1 MKINFLLK
9 INRFLI
15 EFLFPPKI
23 YELLINL
30 LDRTYLFF
38 LKKNKLDLSSLTSMR
53 DEVYILGNG
62 PSLKDNDLSFLK
74 EKDFIAMNFFI
85 KHELAN
91 KLNPI
96 FYVMGDAVVNK
107 DTNPKEFYTAKAN
120 TIEIVKNVK
129 SKIFLHTKKRIWNSL
144 FSKKNNI
151 FYFKVLF
158 SRLDQFMGNNFN
170 FEKAIPR
177 PNNSVQL
184 AIMLA
189 INLGYKEIILLGVDE
204 DQLINRTHFNNH
216 FYKMSEKDIALE
228 SSEMSYYERLKK
240 KSITFAGFK
249 KLKIISNKKNIK
261 IYNSNRLSYLD
272 IFEFKELI

>member
-9 INRFLI
+9 INSFLI

-23 YELLINL
+23 YEFLINL
-30 LDRTYLFF
+30 LDKTYLLF
-38 LKKNKLDLSSLTSMR
+38 LKKNKLDLDFLTSMR
-53 DEVYILGNG
+53 KEVYIIGNG
-62 PSLKDNDLSFLK
+62 PSLKDHNLSFLK

-85 KHELAN
+85 KHELSH

-96 FYVMGDAVVNK
+96 FYVMGDTVVNK
-107 DTNPKEFYTAKAN
+107 DTSPKEFDIAKSN
-120 TIEIVKNVK
+120 TIEIVKNVR
-129 SKIFLHTKKRIWNSL
+129 SRIFLHTKKRIWDSL
-144 FSKKNNI
+144 FSKQNDI

-158 SRLDQFMGNNFN
+158 SRLDQFTGNNFN

-189 INLGYKEIILLGVDE
+189 INFGYEKIILLGVDE
-204 DQLINRTHFNNH
+204 DQMINRTHFNNH
-216 FYKMSEKDIALE
+216 FYEMSEKDIALE
-228 SSEMSYYERLKK
+228 SSERPYYDRLKK
-240 KSITFAGFK
+240 KSITFAGFE
-249 KLKIISNKKNIK
+249 KLKRISNKKNIK
-261 IYNSNRLSYLD
+261 IYNSNRLSFLD